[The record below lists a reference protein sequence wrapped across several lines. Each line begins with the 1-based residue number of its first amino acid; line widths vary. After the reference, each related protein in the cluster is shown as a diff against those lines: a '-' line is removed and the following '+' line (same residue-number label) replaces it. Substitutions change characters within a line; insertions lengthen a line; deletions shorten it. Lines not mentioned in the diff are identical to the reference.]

1 MHISR
6 TLIAS
11 LAVASA
17 SAEPIKGKSYE
28 CHEFLVDI
36 SINSTSIVLP
46 VPPIANEYQAVN
58 YGQSLLTPLKA
69 LPPPPQ
75 TAPLV
80 KTFQISGDL
89 CVPKKP
95 GPKAGTLQILT
106 HGLGYNRT
114 YWDFYLP
121 GSSDTSFSHVHA
133 ATAAGYSL
141 PQAQILISLTQ
152 MAREGKIPGMKSPPK
167 QIINVGHSF
176 GSQLTVGMAA
186 LAPDV
191 SDAIVLT
198 GINGDTSA
206 IASVLGTS
214 WFRLANKFEPE
225 RFPKQ
230 TYSNGW
236 LTWATEAEN
245 QFSFFWF
252 PNFKPEVL
260 ATAEAVKHPFT
271 LGEIFGGG
279 LLPQQAPAFKK
290 PVLYL
295 ASEHDAVCRFD
306 CSSDF
311 DADGPAYARFNGT
324 DDIEVFMVP
333 GAGHALPLHT
343 NITVGYE
350 ALDAW
355 IQKRFPSK

>member
-1 MHISR
+1 VSSTDIDG
-6 TLIAS
+6 LANS
-11 LAVASA
+11 L
-17 SAEPIKGKSYE
+17 
-28 CHEFLVDI
+28 
-36 SINSTSIVLP
+36 T
-46 VPPIANEYQAVN
+46 
-58 YGQSLLTPLKA
+58 
-69 LPPPPQ
+69 
-75 TAPLV
+75 
-80 KTFQISGDL
+80 
-89 CVPKKP
+89 
-95 GPKAGTLQILT
+95 QILT

-114 YWDFYLP
+114 YWDFYVP
-121 GSSDTSFSHVHA
+121 GSSDPSFSHVYA
-133 ATAAGYSL
+133 ATAAGYSTLSWNRLGITPSTIADPYTEVQGL
-141 PQAQILISLTQ
+141 PQAQLLIALTQ
-152 MAREGKIPGMKSPPK
+152 MARAGKIPGMKTPPK
-167 QIINVGHSF
+167 HIINVGHSF

-191 SDAIVLT
+191 SDAVVLT
-198 GINGDTSA
+198 GINGDTSG

-214 WFRLANKFEPE
+214 WFRLANEFEPE

-236 LTWATEAEN
+236 LTWATASDN
-245 QFSFFWF
+245 QFSFFWY

-290 PVLYL
+290 PVLFL

-306 CSSDF
+306 CSGDF
-311 DADGPAYARFNGT
+311 DVDGPAYARFNGT
-324 DDIEVFMVP
+324 KDIEVFMVP

-343 NITVGYE
+343 NVTVGYE